1 MLTRDIS
8 ILAIKAIKS
17 SGGGGESGITD
28 ISIDAHNNLTY
39 TKDGQTYTVGQ
50 LADMKKE
57 VYDRDNSG
65 IVDNAETANTHTVDT
80 NVPADAVF
88 TDTVY
93 DDTELRSEVDNKV
106 TASVNG
112 EKLNIQK

>member
-17 SGGGGESGITD
+17 SGGGGESGITS
-28 ISIDAHNNLTY
+28 ISVDENNNLTY
-39 TKDGQTYTVGQ
+39 VKDGQTFPVCK
-50 LADMKKE
+50 LADMSKE
-57 VYDRDNSG
+57 VYDTDNDG
-65 IVDNAETANTHTVDT
+65 VVDDAEKANTHTVET

-93 DDTELRSEVDNKV
+93 DDTELRGEVNNMV